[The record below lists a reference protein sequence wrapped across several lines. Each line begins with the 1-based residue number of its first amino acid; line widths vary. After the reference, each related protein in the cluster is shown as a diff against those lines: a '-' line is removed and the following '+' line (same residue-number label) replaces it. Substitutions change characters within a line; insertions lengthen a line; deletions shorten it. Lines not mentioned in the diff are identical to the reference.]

1 MSEMSNSVKIT
12 LIIAGTIILL
22 ALIGYGFVY
31 GIFNVNSN
39 TISVNGQSTIKVSP
53 DLVTIYFNVETNG
66 STAKEA
72 KDANSIIVNALT
84 SNIIALGFEEADIQT
99 QSLNIYENTVWENE
113 KYVSRGFKA
122 SHQIKVEMSTN
133 SASKISD
140 VIDAGVNAGALLQY
154 INFELTNDKQN
165 EYKAQAL
172 KEAGED
178 AKTKAEAIA
187 TGLGKRVGKL
197 VSVSTSSYDYR
208 PWNIYTASADVSM
221 MKEDVAEAKVAAG
234 NIQPGSQE
242 VTGYLSVVYK
252 IV

>member
-1 MSEMSNSVKIT
+1 MNNSVKIT

-31 GIFNVNSN
+31 GMMNANSN
-39 TISVNGQSTIKVSP
+39 TVSVNGQSTIKVSP

-66 STAKEA
+66 TSAKEA
-72 KDANSIIVNALT
+72 KDANSIIVDKLT
-84 SNIIALGFEEADIQT
+84 SNIVALGFKETDVQT
-99 QSLNIYENTVWENE
+99 QSLNIYEDIRWENNRQ
-113 KYVSRGFKA
+113 KSYGFKA
-122 SHQIKVEMSTN
+122 SHQIKVELSTN

-154 INFELTNDKQN
+154 INFELTNAKQN

-187 TGLGKRVGKL
+187 VGLGKRVGKL
-197 VSVSTSSYDYR
+197 VSVSTSSYEYR
-208 PWNIYTASADVSM
+208 PWNIYTASADASM
-221 MKEDVAEAKVAAG
+221 MKEDVAQAKVAAG